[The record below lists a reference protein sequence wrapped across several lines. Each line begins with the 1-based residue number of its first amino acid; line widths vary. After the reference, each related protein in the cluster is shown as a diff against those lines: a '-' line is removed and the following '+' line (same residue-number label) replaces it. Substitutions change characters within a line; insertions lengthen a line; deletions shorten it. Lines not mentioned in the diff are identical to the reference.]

1 MDSEPVR
8 IVFLTEREDE
18 TIQCRVQ
25 DYRFARGNAVN
36 VFKIN
41 CQDPHSLITMLRVL
55 VNNNICYG
63 GEEMRIDLRFSGRQE
78 MYMEGNAARL

>member
-1 MDSEPVR
+1 MLGCSLLFRITYIRAETHSLEMDSEPVR

-18 TIQCRVQ
+18 AIQCRVQ

-41 CQDPHSLITMLRVL
+41 CQDPHSLITMSEFLLIILSV
-55 VNNNICYG
+55 
-63 GEEMRIDLRFSGRQE
+63 
-78 MYMEGNAARL
+78 MEVRR

>member
-18 TIQCRVQ
+18 AIQCRVQ

-41 CQDPHSLITMLRVL
+41 CQDPHSLITMSEFLLIIISVIEVR
-55 VNNNICYG
+55 
-63 GEEMRIDLRFSGRQE
+63 R
-78 MYMEGNAARL
+78 